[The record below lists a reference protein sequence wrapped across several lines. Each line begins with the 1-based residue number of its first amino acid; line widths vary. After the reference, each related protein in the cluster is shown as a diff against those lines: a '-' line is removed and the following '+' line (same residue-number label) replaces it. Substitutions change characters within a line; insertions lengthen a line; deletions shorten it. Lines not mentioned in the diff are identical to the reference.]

1 MAAGGGFV
9 PQEGPGLLAGGSS
22 WRRAIPRRIASPG
35 LVVELTSGSFVG
47 AVVSCDPQQVV
58 LEDRRGRRRSFA
70 LSPGAFL
77 VDDVPVDL
85 VPPAV
90 AASPAAPP
98 ATALAH
104 TASGSIPASDTT
116 AKVARPS
123 RIMVEGVH
131 DAVLLER
138 VWGDDLRA
146 AGVVVEVLD
155 GADDLAA
162 VISAFAPSAERRLGI
177 LLDHLVPGSK
187 EQRLAD
193 AVRQPH
199 VLVTGHPYV
208 DVITAVRPRVL
219 GLDAWPSV
227 PRGEAFKDGLAR
239 QLGLTDATELWRAV
253 HTRVASWHDLE
264 PGLIGAVER
273 LLDFVTEPDLARG

>member
-1 MAAGGGFV
+1 VAAGGGFA

-22 WRRAIPRRIASPG
+22 RRRTIPRRVATPG
-35 LVVELTSGSFVG
+35 LLVELVSGSFVG
-47 AVVSCDPQQVV
+47 AVVTCDAQQVV

-77 VDDVPVDL
+77 VDDVAVDL
-85 VPPAV
+85 VPG
-90 AASPAAPP
+90 AATAAPP
-98 ATALAH
+98 PAAAAPGH
-104 TASGSIPASDTT
+104 TPSGSIPASDTT
-116 AKVARPS
+116 ARVARPS
-123 RIMVEGVH
+123 RILVEGVH

-146 AGVVVEVLD
+146 AGIVVEVLD
-155 GADDLAA
+155 GADDLGA
-162 VISAFAPSAERRLGI
+162 VIADFAPTAERRLGV

-187 EQRLAD
+187 EQRLAA

-219 GLDAWPSV
+219 GLEAWPDV
-227 PRGEAFKDGLAR
+227 PRSEPFKEGLAR
-239 QLGLTDATELWRAV
+239 RLGFTDPAELWRAV
-253 HTRVASWHDLE
+253 HTRVSSWYDLE
-264 PGLIGAVER
+264 PGLIGAVEQ
-273 LLDFVTEPDLARG
+273 LLDFVTEPDAAPA

>member
-9 PQEGPGLLAGGSS
+9 PQDGSGALARGSS
-22 WRRAIPRRIASPG
+22 SRRPIPRRIATPG
-35 LVVELTSGSFVG
+35 LLVELTSGSFVG
-47 AVVSCDPQQVV
+47 AVVACDPQRVL

-77 VDDVPVDL
+77 VDDVAVDL
-85 VPPAV
+85 VPPA
-90 AASPAAPP
+90 AGAPP
-98 ATALAH
+98 SPPSAAVLGH
-104 TASGSIPASDTT
+104 TASGSVPVSDTT

-138 VWGDDLRA
+138 VWGDDLRE

-162 VISAFAPSAERRLGI
+162 VIASFAPSAERRLGV

-219 GLDAWPSV
+219 GLEAWPSV
-227 PRGEAFKDGLAR
+227 PRGEGFKEGLAR
-239 QLGLTDATELWRAV
+239 RLGFADPTELWRAV

-264 PGLIGAVER
+264 PGLIAAVER
-273 LLDFVTEPDLARG
+273 LLDFVTEPDVAPG